1 MTPII
6 VVVVWVTMSRSVLPH
21 HELDSVFQK
30 LKMPKV
36 YNLFQIRSHV
46 LILSQTY
53 EIILISNNSLSL
65 LFIYV
70 ILNNNRATKKKEK
83 LLIKLYVS
91 RK

>member
-30 LKMPKV
+30 LKRPKV
-36 YNLFQIRSHV
+36 YNLFQIRSQV
-46 LILSQTY
+46 LILSLTY
-53 EIILISNNSLSL
+53 EIILISNISPSL

-70 ILNNNRATKKKEK
+70 ILDNNRTKKEK
-83 LLIKLYVS
+83 LLIKLCVS
-91 RK
+91 PK